1 MVKKVPRYAPEFRRQ
16 MVELHRAGRS
26 FAELATEFGCTSWS
40 IRQWVKQADRDRG
53 RGDGGLTS
61 AEREELARLRRENRK
76 LLQERDILSKAGG
89 LVCEREARDTE
100 ALFGFVKANQATQ
113 PVRLMCRLLRVS
125 ASGFYAWQERPMSAR
140 RRADIGL
147 AARIHEIYR
156 RSKGRYG
163 SPNIHA
169 ELKDDYDVHVGRKRV
184 ARLMRAEGLKSIVA
198 PNYVVTTIPDGAAA
212 TNEDL
217 VKRQFKADGPD
228 QLWVADAT
236 YVPTWAGTI
245 YLAVVLDVWS
255 HKIVGWAIED
265 HLRTEL
271 MLDALNMALAQRRP
285 KNVIHHSDHGC
296 QYTSYAFGKR
306 CQEMNVMPSMG
317 TVGDAYDNA
326 MAESVF
332 ASLEKE
338 LLKHRRF
345 KSKAE
350 ARMALFEWIEGW
362 YNPHRRHSSIG
373 RLSPNNFERRL
384 LAGQAVGI

>member
-1 MVKKVPRYAPEFRRQ
+1 
-16 MVELHRAGRS
+16 
-26 FAELATEFGCTSWS
+26 
-40 IRQWVKQADRDRG
+40 
-53 RGDGGLTS
+53 
-61 AEREELARLRRENRK
+61 
-76 LLQERDILSKAGG
+76 
-89 LVCEREARDTE
+89 
-100 ALFGFVKANQATQ
+100 
-113 PVRLMCRLLRVS
+113 
-125 ASGFYAWQERPMSAR
+125 MSAR

-147 AARIHEIYR
+147 SATIHEIYR

-169 ELKDDYDVHVGRKRV
+169 ELQDEYGVRVGCKRV
-184 ARLMRAEGLKSIVA
+184 ARLMREHGLKSIVA
-198 PNYVVTTIPDGAAA
+198 PNYVVTTTPDALVPP
-212 TNEDL
+212 NEDL
-217 VKRQFKADGPD
+217 VNRRFKADAPN

-245 YLAVVLDVWS
+245 YLAIVLDVWS

-271 MLDALNMALAQRRP
+271 MLEALNMAIEQRRP
-285 KNVIHHSDHGC
+285 SQVIHHSDHGC

-306 CQEMNVMPSMG
+306 CQEMHVMPSMG

-332 ASLEKE
+332 ATLEKE

-350 ARMALFEWIEGW
+350 AKMALFEWIEGW
-362 YNPHRRHSSIG
+362 YNPHRRHSSNG

-384 LAGQAVGI
+384 TIENAVRI

>member
-1 MVKKVPRYAPEFRRQ
+1 
-16 MVELHRAGRS
+16 
-26 FAELATEFGCTSWS
+26 
-40 IRQWVKQADRDRG
+40 
-53 RGDGGLTS
+53 
-61 AEREELARLRRENRK
+61 
-76 LLQERDILSKAGG
+76 
-89 LVCEREARDTE
+89 
-100 ALFGFVKANQATQ
+100 VKANQATQ
-113 PVRLMCRLLRVS
+113 PVRVMCRLLQVS
-125 ASGFYAWQERPMSAR
+125 ASGFYAWRDRPLSAR

-147 AARIHEIYR
+147 SARIHEIYR

-163 SPNIHA
+163 APNIHA
-169 ELKDDYDVHVGRKRV
+169 ELKDDHDVHVGKKRV
-184 ARLMRAEGLKSIVA
+184 ARLMRENGLKSIVS
-198 PNYVVTTIPDGAAA
+198 PTSVVTTTPDVAVPA
-212 TNEDL
+212 NEDL
-217 VKRQFKADGPD
+217 VKRNFKADGPD

-236 YVPTWAGTI
+236 YIPTWAGVI
-245 YLAVVLDVWS
+245 YLAIVLDVWS

-265 HLRTEL
+265 HLRTQL
-271 MLDALNMALAQRRP
+271 MLDALDMALAQRRP

-345 KSKAE
+345 KSKTE
-350 ARMALFEWIEGW
+350 ARIALFEWIEGW

-384 LAGQAVGI
+384 LAGQAVRI